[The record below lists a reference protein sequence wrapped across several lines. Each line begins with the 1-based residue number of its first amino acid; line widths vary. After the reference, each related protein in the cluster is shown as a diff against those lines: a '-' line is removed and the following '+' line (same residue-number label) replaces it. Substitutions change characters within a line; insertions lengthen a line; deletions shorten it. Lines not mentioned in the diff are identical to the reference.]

1 MTSAIS
7 KVKESGVRVADSKSE
22 ERKKVYR
29 LKEQILHISSSVKLL
44 LEVVLLIE

>member
-7 KVKESGVRVADSKSE
+7 KVKESGVRVSDSKSE
-22 ERKKVYR
+22 ERKKLYR
-29 LKEQILHISSSVKLL
+29 LKEQILHINSSVKL